1 MDGSLISQS
10 QRTGCGLGCVLSSP
24 GPDLTAPFPPYP
36 ECRCDSTQRCQL
48 NHACRSQR
56 PIAVLE
62 YEGSEQVQGTVGRLV
77 YIRGVP
83 GDQVG
88 VGLCHWMAGR
98 ACKSGLQ
105 E

>member
-1 MDGSLISQS
+1 M
-10 QRTGCGLGCVLSSP
+10 LSSP
-24 GPDLTAPFPPYP
+24 RPGLTTPFPPDP
-36 ECRCDSTQRCQL
+36 KCRRDSTQRCQL
-48 NHACRSQR
+48 NHARRSQR
-56 PIAVLE
+56 PIAAAE
-62 YEGSEQVQGTVGRLV
+62 YEGSEQVEETVGRLV